1 MSSIPSPITPPGAPP
16 SRPGPSKPALPVL
29 EARAEEAA
37 ALLASMANAKRL
49 LVLCHLVEGERS
61 VGDLA
66 ALAGL
71 SQSALSQHLGKM
83 RLQGLVTTRREAQ
96 MIYYSLASREVRAV
110 LETLYGLYCAPAID

>member
-1 MSSIPSPITPPGAPP
+1 MNIRSPLAKPPLA
-16 SRPGPSKPALPVL
+16 VL
-29 EARAEEAA
+29 EERAEEAA

-66 ALAGL
+66 AIAGL

-83 RLQGLVTTRREAQ
+83 RLQGLVRTRRDAQ
-96 MIYYSLASREVRAV
+96 TIFYSLASDEVRTV
-110 LETLYGLYCAPAID
+110 LETLYGIYCATPRGR